1 VEFTPGLHVI
11 YGESGVGK
19 TNFIRQLIGLPFA
32 GKTNFTLDVHAK
44 PEPVQMILQNP
55 ENQIVSPTIKAELAF
70 SLECFEKDNETIQ
83 ARIKGL
89 KKKLL
94 FSTDWNRHPIT
105 LSGGEK
111 ELLNIVTG
119 FSTPAKL
126 IVIDDGLSFLNERYK
141 QEIVDQIKKEINQ
154 NNLIVLWFTSEY
166 SDLRFGH
173 TANELTLSSFA
184 NIESYRSLQY
194 PKSKM
199 KPGRMSVTSE
209 NLTFG
214 YDNIPLLKKVTMRGK
229 NIRSLG
235 LIGLNGSGKTTLAA
249 IMLGLLKPSEGRLK
263 IDLGTNSE
271 PAIGYLDQFPERLLG
286 ADTLSNFLVDLE
298 KEGKLVPAKRVQCL
312 KTLLNYQ
319 VNWNLI
325 KDRYALDIPWSA
337 LRLALIIILTHCEY
351 DILILDE
358 PTFGLGW
365 EQRLI
370 LYRYLHKI
378 LLNKH
383 LIIVSHD
390 NEFVNYC
397 CDFIFSLDDQSLI
410 RKEKVYLG

>member
-1 VEFTPGLHVI
+1 
-11 YGESGVGK
+11 
-19 TNFIRQLIGLPFA
+19 
-32 GKTNFTLDVHAK
+32 
-44 PEPVQMILQNP
+44 MILQNP
-55 ENQIVSPTIKAELAF
+55 ESQIVSPTIKAELAF
-70 SLECFEKDNETIQ
+70 SLECHEKDTDKIQ
-83 ARIKGL
+83 TRLKEIK
-89 KKKLL
+89 KELL

-119 FSTPAKL
+119 FSTPAKF
-126 IVIDDGLSFLNERYK
+126 IVIDDGLSFLNNRYK
-141 QEIVDQIKKEINQ
+141 REIVGRINEYINR

-166 SDLRFGH
+166 SDLQFGV
-173 TANELTLSSFA
+173 TASELTLASFA
-184 NIESYRSLQY
+184 NVKSYRSLRY
-194 PKSKM
+194 PKGKM
-199 KPGRMSVTSE
+199 KPGFMSVAAE

-214 YDNIPLLKKVTMRGK
+214 YDDIPLLEKVTMRGK

-235 LIGLNGSGKTTLAA
+235 IVGLNGSGKTTLAA
-249 IMLGLLKPSEGRLK
+249 IMLGLLKPTEGRLEMS
-263 IDLGTNSE
+263 LGTNSK
-271 PAIGYLDQFPERLLG
+271 PDVGYLDQFPERLLG
-286 ADTLSNFLVDLE
+286 ADTPDNFLADLE
-298 KEGKLVPAKRVQCL
+298 AEGKLTPNRRTQCL
-312 KTLLNYQ
+312 KTLLNYR
-319 VNWNLI
+319 VNWELV
-325 KDRYALDIPWSA
+325 KDRYALDIPWST

-351 DILILDE
+351 DVLILDE

-390 NEFVNYC
+390 NEFVNCC